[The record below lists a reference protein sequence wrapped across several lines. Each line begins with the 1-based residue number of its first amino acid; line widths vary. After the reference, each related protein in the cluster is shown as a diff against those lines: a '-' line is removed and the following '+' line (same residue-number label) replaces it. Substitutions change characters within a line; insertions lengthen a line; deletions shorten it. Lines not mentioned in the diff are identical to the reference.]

1 MKRLGATRP
10 VTLAG
15 IKFDALLSQ
24 DEVFKAQVPDYP
36 VESGYKVHDSVLP
49 DPLSIETTLYLSNTP
64 VTWRRQIGTSR
75 TRVKTVENRLRQLFW
90 DREPVSYVTS
100 DRAYRNMVIES
111 MTISKTEEDG
121 YARRIPITLKQVEV
135 TATKTGVIPDS
146 YVRGGQTEASAG
158 TASVSTDSQGG
169 SSGAA
174 ATGAVSTS
182 SSQSKSTAEK
192 ENSQQKASILYKAGK
207 GLGLIK

>member
-15 IKFDALLSQ
+15 IQFDALLSQ
-24 DEVFKAQVPDYP
+24 DESYKAQVPDYP
-36 VESGYKVHDSVLP
+36 VESGYKVHDGVLP
-49 DPLSIETTLYLSNTP
+49 DPLTVETTLYLSNTP
-64 VTWRRQIGTSR
+64 VTWRHQIGTSR
-75 TRVKTVENRLRQLFW
+75 TRVKTVENRLRNLFW
-90 DREPVSYVTS
+90 NREPVVYRTS
-100 DRAYRNMVIES
+100 DRTYPNMVIES

-135 TATKTGVIPDS
+135 TQTKTGVIPDS

-158 TASVSTDSQGG
+158 TASVSTDSTG
-169 SSGAA
+169 SSSGVAS
-174 ATGAVSTS
+174 STS
-182 SSQSKSTAEK
+182 SSSGATGNGSAEK
-192 ENSQQKASILYKAGK
+192 ENSQKKASILYKAGK